1 MFNLMLL
8 LPLAGICV
16 AVWGLVRHSRMAMW
30 IGLALILVF
39 LGLGLLDRLLAG

>member
-8 LPLAGICV
+8 LPLVGTFV
-16 AVWGLVRHSRMAMW
+16 AVWGKVRHNRTVMW
-30 IGLALILVF
+30 IGVAMILGF